1 MPIMDGYESCTHIK
15 NDPSNLNQVTPIFA
29 LTANVE
35 EANEQKCVGLGMT
48 G

>member
-1 MPIMDGYESCTHIK
+1 MPIMDGYESCTCIK
-15 NDPSNLNQVTPIFA
+15 KDPGNVNKSTPIFA